1 VGQGSALSPILSAL
15 YLAPVLWKFHTERHN
30 AQLISYVDD
39 GTIIVQSKTWEE
51 NLVKLKSAYTT
62 VFQLTA
68 ALGLVL
74 EHEKSEAFHFSRKHE
89 DLNPPV
95 DLGYAPHTGNTPLVP
110 NKVWRYLGI
119 FFDRKLLFKE
129 HSKRYACKALSATRA
144 MLFLGNSARGLKP
157 KHKRLLYR
165 SCIMPI
171 ALYGI
176 RLWYYDGARI
186 KGTMKE
192 LTKIQRQAGIWILG
206 AFKSTPTGA
215 VESLADLIPI
225 HLQIRKLVYRNHVH
239 MHMLADS
246 HITHLMVATGNEA
259 DFISMYH
266 PSQLRNKCKSPLVDM
281 WANENL
287 VDMFV
292 LPYNKYNAL
301 GYRLTDTC
309 PDRIIQDIVL
319 IQGKTAKDRA
329 KARETRLM
337 TLNQS
342 FARSSTSDSCIAIV
356 TDACIPLLSTG
367 YQAVAAWHIWHSDHY
382 SENFRSGG
390 LATSND
396 AETNAIGGAL
406 KALSGIFDS
415 ISDID
420 EIHICVTP
428 HVGSVHPLCTA
439 ICARITWR
447 PLPLDGRERQP

>member
-1 VGQGSALSPILSAL
+1 
-15 YLAPVLWKFHTERHN
+15 
-30 AQLISYVDD
+30 
-39 GTIIVQSKTWEE
+39 
-51 NLVKLKSAYTT
+51 
-62 VFQLTA
+62 VFQLIA

-89 DLNPPV
+89 DSNPPV

-129 HSKRYACKALSATRA
+129 HSKRYARKALSATRA
-144 MLFLGNSARGLKP
+144 MLSLGNSARGLKP

-165 SCIMPI
+165 SCVMLI

-215 VESLADLIPI
+215 VESLAGLIPI
-225 HLQIRKLVYRNHVH
+225 HLQIRKLVYRNHVR

-246 HITHLMVATGNEA
+246 HITHLMAATGNEA

-287 VDMFV
+287 VNVFV
-292 LPYNKYNAL
+292 LPYNKYNAP

-329 KARETRLM
+329 KAREAHLM

-342 FARSSTSDSCIAIV
+342 FARSSTSDSCICPPPKYWVPSCCSMA
-356 TDACIPLLSTG
+356 
-367 YQAVAAWHIWHSDHY
+367 Y
-382 SENFRSGG
+382 
-390 LATSND
+390 LA
-396 AETNAIGGAL
+396 L
-406 KALSGIFDS
+406 
-415 ISDID
+415 
-420 EIHICVTP
+420 
-428 HVGSVHPLCTA
+428 
-439 ICARITWR
+439 R
-447 PLPLDGRERQP
+447 PLS